1 MKKKVYTAFI
11 CLCCAVVSLF
21 AQERVVELTNPSD
34 EYVEITPNSMRM
46 RKIILDELER
56 KRQGR

>member
-21 AQERVVELTNPSD
+21 AQERDSR
-34 EYVEITPNSMRM
+34 ITTESESCTSMV
-46 RKIILDELER
+46 LANC
-56 KRQGR
+56 

>member
-21 AQERVVELTNPSD
+21 AQERVVELTNPNEAVRVLLLANWRRLMVRS
-34 EYVEITPNSMRM
+34 
-46 RKIILDELER
+46 
-56 KRQGR
+56 